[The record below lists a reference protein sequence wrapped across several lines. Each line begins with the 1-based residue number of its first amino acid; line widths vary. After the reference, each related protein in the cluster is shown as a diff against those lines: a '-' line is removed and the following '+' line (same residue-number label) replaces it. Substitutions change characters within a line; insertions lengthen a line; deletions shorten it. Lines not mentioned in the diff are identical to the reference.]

1 VWGTGQR
8 LHRVTARYA
17 EPTLSGLVAVA
28 HGRLVITG
36 ATGHRLH
43 EQVIA
48 AAIRLT
54 DERPE
59 RLNVDQTA
67 AALELAR
74 DGAVPATLAQRVVP
88 RLQQEAPALRSALN
102 ARAGD
107 RARSLL
113 QTLSSRAEDEQR
125 HVAATL
131 TELEATIRREAFGE
145 DGAQESLFANIEL
158 EGDQRQVERD
168 REALRARL
176 NAIPGEIAVEQE
188 AVARRYADPRDRL
201 FPAAVTLL
209 VPEGGR
215 L

>member
-1 VWGTGQR
+1 
-8 LHRVTARYA
+8 
-17 EPTLSGLVAVA
+17 
-28 HGRLVITG
+28 VITG

-48 AAIRLT
+48 AGIRLT
-54 DERPE
+54 GERPE
-59 RLNVDQTA
+59 RLNVEETA

-74 DGAVPATLAQRVVP
+74 DGAVPATLAERVVP
-88 RLQQEAPALRSALN
+88 RLEREAPALRSALN
-102 ARAGD
+102 ARATD

-131 TELEATIRREAFGE
+131 NELEATIRREAFGE

-168 REALRARL
+168 REALRSRL
-176 NAIPGEIAVEQE
+176 DAIPGEIAAEQQ
-188 AVARRYADPRDRL
+188 AVGRRYADPRHRL

-209 VPEGGR
+209 VPEGVV